1 MLRMNSVRKK
11 RTDKTVVKE
20 HIVLAAAKAFAQKG
34 VKTVRMDDIATG
46 LSISKR
52 TLYELFHDKEDLL
65 LDVMKLHRE
74 EMQEYMTQVASKAE
88 NVLEV
93 LLKFFQNRKFFED
106 IEKYPKV
113 MRYIDESRKENLDS
127 AMEFYRKG
135 VEQGIFRNDV
145 NYNIVRAMVCEQMDL
160 LLHSEICKSYSLGEI
175 YETVVF
181 MHMRGISTEKGLKIV
196 DDFLLNLKG
205 NEHNKYG

>member
-1 MLRMNSVRKK
+1 MSVIHSVVVSGRSRLRP
-11 RTDKTVVKE
+11 
-20 HIVLAAAKAFAQKG
+20 VL
-34 VKTVRMDDIATG
+34 
-46 LSISKR
+46 
-52 TLYELFHDKEDLL
+52 
-65 LDVMKLHRE
+65 MKMCIRD
-74 EMQEYMTQVASKAE
+74 
-88 NVLEV
+88 
-93 LLKFFQNRKFFED
+93 R
-106 IEKYPKV
+106 
-113 MRYIDESRKENLDS
+113 RYIDESRKENLDS

-196 DDFLLNLKG
+196 DNFLLNLKG

>member
-1 MLRMNSVRKK
+1 
-11 RTDKTVVKE
+11 
-20 HIVLAAAKAFAQKG
+20 
-34 VKTVRMDDIATG
+34 
-46 LSISKR
+46 
-52 TLYELFHDKEDLL
+52 
-65 LDVMKLHRE
+65 
-74 EMQEYMTQVASKAE
+74 MTQVASKAE

-93 LLKFFQNRKFFED
+93 LLKFFQRSAQDFQNTNRKFFED

-175 YETVVF
+175 FETVVF

-196 DDFLLNLKG
+196 DNFLLNLKG

>member
-88 NVLEV
+88 KCFGSPLEV
-93 LLKFFQNRKFFED
+93 FSKKCSGF
-106 IEKYPKV
+106 
-113 MRYIDESRKENLDS
+113 
-127 AMEFYRKG
+127 
-135 VEQGIFRNDV
+135 
-145 NYNIVRAMVCEQMDL
+145 
-160 LLHSEICKSYSLGEI
+160 SEYKQEI
-175 YETVVF
+175 
-181 MHMRGISTEKGLKIV
+181 L
-196 DDFLLNLKG
+196 
-205 NEHNKYG
+205 

>member
-93 LLKFFQNRKFFED
+93 LLKFFQRSAQDFQNTNRKFFED

-135 VEQGIFRNDV
+135 VEMCIRDSFHAKAQAAAAHQNQHFVYRHFRITYGLQGGHIQL
-145 NYNIVRAMVCEQMDL
+145 AL
-160 LLHSEICKSYSLGEI
+160 
-175 YETVVF
+175 
-181 MHMRGISTEKGLKIV
+181 
-196 DDFLLNLKG
+196 
-205 NEHNKYG
+205 

>member
-1 MLRMNSVRKK
+1 
-11 RTDKTVVKE
+11 
-20 HIVLAAAKAFAQKG
+20 
-34 VKTVRMDDIATG
+34 MDDIAAG

-93 LLKFFQNRKFFED
+93 LLKFFQRSAQDFQNTNRKFFED

-135 VEQGIFRNDV
+135 VEQV
-145 NYNIVRAMVCEQMDL
+145 
-160 LLHSEICKSYSLGEI
+160 
-175 YETVVF
+175 
-181 MHMRGISTEKGLKIV
+181 RGIKRNAI
-196 DDFLLNLKG
+196 N
-205 NEHNKYG
+205 

>member
-1 MLRMNSVRKK
+1 
-11 RTDKTVVKE
+11 
-20 HIVLAAAKAFAQKG
+20 
-34 VKTVRMDDIATG
+34 
-46 LSISKR
+46 
-52 TLYELFHDKEDLL
+52 
-65 LDVMKLHRE
+65 MKLHRE

-93 LLKFFQNRKFFED
+93 LLKFFQRSAQDFQNTNRKFFED

-145 NYNIVRAMVCEQMDL
+145 NYNIVRAMV
-160 LLHSEICKSYSLGEI
+160 
-175 YETVVF
+175 
-181 MHMRGISTEKGLKIV
+181 
-196 DDFLLNLKG
+196 NLKG

>member
-65 LDVMKLHRE
+65 FDVMKLHRE
-74 EMQEYMTQVASKAE
+74 E
-88 NVLEV
+88 
-93 LLKFFQNRKFFED
+93 RC
-106 IEKYPKV
+106 
-113 MRYIDESRKENLDS
+113 
-127 AMEFYRKG
+127 
-135 VEQGIFRNDV
+135 RN
-145 NYNIVRAMVCEQMDL
+145 I
-160 LLHSEICKSYSLGEI
+160 
-175 YETVVF
+175 
-181 MHMRGISTEKGLKIV
+181 
-196 DDFLLNLKG
+196 
-205 NEHNKYG
+205 